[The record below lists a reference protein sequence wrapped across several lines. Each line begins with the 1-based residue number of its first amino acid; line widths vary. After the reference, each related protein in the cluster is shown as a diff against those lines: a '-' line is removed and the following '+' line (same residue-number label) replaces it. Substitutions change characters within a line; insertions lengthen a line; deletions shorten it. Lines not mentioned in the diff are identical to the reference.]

1 MSTSTPRIAVDAM
14 GSDMGPEEIVAGVR
28 AVLQEDK
35 SDMEIILVGDED
47 ILSSL
52 IIKHRLVRDKR
63 VKIYHASEV
72 IEMHEKPIQAI
83 KSKKDSSMIRAIEM
97 VKVDMA
103 DAVLSCGN
111 TGAMMAAGTLKLR
124 PMCGIERPALGTV
137 IPSKDS
143 NYVMIDV
150 GASPD
155 PKPESLLD
163 NAILGANYAR
173 IVLGIEN
180 PRVGLL
186 SNGTEEGKGNVLTQR
201 AHKLLVENKG
211 VVNYCGLLEGFGLFS
226 GEFDVVVC
234 DGFTGNL
241 VLKSMESA
249 VSMLKSIMKEEFK
262 RTWLR
267 KLGIVLASGALRGIK
282 RRIPVHKFSGAPLLG
297 LNGLVVKAHGSSDRK
312 QLAGALEITLRCLRM
327 KIKEEIMEDIMKI
340 HPDLEKNKK
349 LELNRPDSDIEKVE
363 NPNSGNEA

>member
-1 MSTSTPRIAVDAM
+1 MSTSIPRIAVDAM
-14 GSDMGPEEIVAGVR
+14 GSDMGPEEIVAGVCS
-28 AVLQEDK
+28 LLKEDK
-35 SDMEIILVGDED
+35 SDMEIILVGNED
-47 ILSSL
+47 VLSAL
-52 IIKHRLVRDKR
+52 IIKYKLVRDAR

-72 IEMHEKPIQAI
+72 IEMHEKPIQAM
-83 KSKKDSSMIRAIEM
+83 KTKKDSSMLRAIEM

-103 DAVLSCGN
+103 DAMLSCGN

-143 NYVMIDV
+143 NFVMIDV

-173 IVLGIEN
+173 IVLGIKN

-186 SNGTEEGKGNVLTQR
+186 SNGTEDGKGNVLTQR
-201 AHKLLVENKG
+201 AHKLLTENKD
-211 VVNYCGLLEGFGLFS
+211 VVNYCGLLEGFGLFAN
-226 GEFDVVVC
+226 EFDVVVC
-234 DGFTGNL
+234 DGFTGNV

-249 VSMLKSIMKEEFK
+249 ISMLKSIMTEEFK
-262 RTWLR
+262 RTWIR
-267 KLGIVLASGALRGIK
+267 KLGILLSIGAFKGVK
-282 RRIPVHKFSGAPLLG
+282 RRLPVHKFSGAPLLG
-297 LNGLVVKAHGSSDRK
+297 LNGLIVKAHGSSDRK

-327 KIKEEIMEDIMKI
+327 EIKSKIMEDVMKI
-340 HPDLEKNKK
+340 RPELEKKK
-349 LELNRPDSDIEKVE
+349 LGVNGSAGDIGNDSE
-363 NPNSGNEA
+363 